1 MPISIERN
9 DLAHMNVDAVVVTA
23 NENLKITGGVGL
35 AVAKAAGLSPVQQA
49 CDAIGFC
56 PTGSAVAT
64 PGFALSAKTI
74 VHAVGPVWHDGDL
87 RERDLLRSAYDS
99 ALQCALD
106 EGAQSVA
113 LPLIS
118 AGTFNAPVEVSFSIA
133 MAAIRDFLDKHDV
146 DIKLALYDRRAVAAA
161 LPMLG
166 EIAEFIDDNYVDEH
180 RDERLEQMRH
190 YRAEIDAAS
199 YEAEHKQASMPHYDA
214 PMAAPNAPGDYGSA
228 PMPMPD
234 ARKPAGRR
242 PGGIFGSLSRIGELI
257 EELRER
263 KDEEPSQ
270 HIEEIS
276 EYGASTTAS
285 MPPVEFSA
293 QEAIAAAPDASLGEW
308 LDALDEPFST
318 TLLALIDAR
327 GLTDAEVYKRANMSR
342 QLFSKIR
349 SDEYYRPTKKTA
361 LALAI
366 ALELDLDETEDLL
379 QRAGFA
385 LSNSNKADV
394 IVEYFILHGNHD
406 IFAINEAL
414 YTFDQ
419 PLL

>member
-1 MPISIERN
+1 MPFSIERN
-9 DLAHMNVDAVVVTA
+9 DLAHMDVDAIVVTA
-23 NENLKITGGVGL
+23 NENLQITGGVGL

-74 VHAVGPVWHDGDL
+74 VHVVGPVWHDGDWH
-87 RERDLLRSAYDS
+87 ERDLLRTAYDS
-99 ALQCALD
+99 ALQCAYD

-118 AGTFNAPVEVSFSIA
+118 AGTHQTPVEVSFAIA
-133 MAAIRDFLDKHDV
+133 MAAIRDFLDEHDL
-146 DIKLALYDRRAVAAA
+146 DIKLALYDRRAVVAT

-180 RDERLEQMRH
+180 RDERFNQMR
-190 YRAEIDAAS
+190 R
-199 YEAEHKQASMPHYDA
+199 YEAEIEAGFYGAGYGQASMRDYDA
-214 PMAAPNAPGDYGSA
+214 PMSAPSA
-228 PMPMPD
+228 PMDYRASAMPMP
-234 ARKPAGRR
+234 AEPKPSRR
-242 PGGIFGSLSRIGELI
+242 HGGLLSPLSRIGELI

-263 KDEEPSQ
+263 RDEES
-270 HIEEIS
+270 S
-276 EYGASTTAS
+276 EYVEEASESDVSTTAS
-285 MPPVEFSA
+285 LPPLEVGS
-293 QEAIAAAPDASLGEW
+293 QTMIAAAPDASLSEW
-308 LDALDEPFST
+308 LDAIDEPFST
-318 TLLALIDAR
+318 TLLALIDKR
-327 GLTDAEVYKRANMSR
+327 GMTDAEVYKRANMSR

-366 ALELDLDETEDLL
+366 ALKLDLDETEDLL

-385 LSNSNKADV
+385 LSNSSKADV

-414 YTFDQ
+414 YAFDQ

>member
-1 MPISIERN
+1 
-9 DLAHMNVDAVVVTA
+9 MNVDAIVVTA
-23 NENLKITGGVGL
+23 NENLQITGGVGL

-74 VHAVGPVWHDGDL
+74 VHVVGPVWHDGDQH
-87 RERDLLRSAYDS
+87 ERDLLRTAYDS
-99 ALQCALD
+99 ALQCAYD

-118 AGTFNAPVEVSFSIA
+118 AGTYQTPVEVSFSIA
-133 MAAIRDFLDKHDV
+133 MAAIKDFLDEHDL
-146 DIKLALYDRRAVAAA
+146 DIKLALYDRRAVTAA

-180 RDERLEQMRH
+180 RDERLDQMR
-190 YRAEIDAAS
+190 R
-199 YEAEHKQASMPHYDA
+199 YEAEIEAGFYGSGYGQASMREYDVPMSA
-214 PMAAPNAPGDYGSA
+214 PSA
-228 PMPMPD
+228 PMDYRASSMPMP
-234 ARKPAGRR
+234 AEPKPSRKR
-242 PGGIFGSLSRIGELI
+242 PGGLLSPLSRISELI

-263 KDEEPSQ
+263 KADEPSPYVD
-270 HIEEIS
+270 EPTVS
-276 EYGASTTAS
+276 GVSTTAS
-285 MPPVEFSA
+285 MPPVEYSA
-293 QEAIAAAPDASLGEW
+293 QEAIATTPDASLGEW

-327 GLTDAEVYKRANMSR
+327 GMTDAEVYKRANMSR

-349 SDEYYRPTKKTA
+349 SDEHYRPTKKTA

-366 ALELDLDETEDLL
+366 ALKLDLDETEDLL

-385 LSNSNKADV
+385 LSNSSKADV
-394 IVEYFILHGNHD
+394 IVEYFILHGKHD

-414 YTFDQ
+414 YAFDQ